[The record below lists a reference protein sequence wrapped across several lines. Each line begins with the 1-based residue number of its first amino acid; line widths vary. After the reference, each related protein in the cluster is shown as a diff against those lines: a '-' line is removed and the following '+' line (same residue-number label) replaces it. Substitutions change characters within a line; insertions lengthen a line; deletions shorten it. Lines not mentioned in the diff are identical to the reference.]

1 MAKPY
6 AVIPSHFNPTVYEAL
21 ESADNIIF
29 FKWDLTADTF
39 KLRDGICRHRYA
51 LPNQFNRASTR
62 LALEGIVHPDDAGM
76 LEYYLHRIYKT
87 RFNAQE
93 QNHATVR
100 LRLRSTKRPLW
111 LWSEV
116 HIVTYFQE
124 RRPMVAFGTIRN
136 IQAEKLWQQRVCR
149 RANTDELTRLLSKGA
164 AKTRIRAAL
173 RKMAPETDTATLLI
187 VDADDFKAIN
197 DNFGHLFGDAVLK
210 DVGQAINKN
219 FRQSDIKGRI
229 GGDEFVLLLPG
240 MDNPEIMARHCHT
253 LCQRLSRVFRT
264 DGKKQSFSISIG
276 ASMYP
281 MHGQSYNELFV
292 NADHALYEAKRR
304 GKGQYVLYQPGMSET
319 GKGVS
324 GCNMDTVTSL
334 GEDLV
339 QSAVQVETVESLQDR
354 ISQMQNTIDCMGKML
369 FALLK
374 AKN

>member
-1 MAKPY
+1 MAEPY

-39 KLRDGICRHRYA
+39 NLREGICRHRYA
-51 LPNQFNRASTR
+51 LPDHFNRASTR
-62 LALEGIVHPDDAGM
+62 LTLGGIVHPDDAGM
-76 LEYYLHRIYKT
+76 LEYYLHRIYKD
-87 RFNAQE
+87 RPNVQE
-93 QNHATVR
+93 HNNATVR

-116 HIVTYFQE
+116 HIVTYFQG
-124 RRPMVAFGTIRN
+124 RQPKIAFGTIRN

-149 RANTDELTRLLSKGA
+149 RANTDELTSLLSKGA

-173 RKMAPETDTATLLI
+173 RRMTPETDTATLLI

-210 DVGQAINKN
+210 EVGMAINKN

-240 MDNPEIMARHCHT
+240 MDNAEIMARHCRT
-253 LCQRLSRVFRT
+253 LCQRLSRIFRT

-276 ASMYP
+276 AAMYP
-281 MHGQSYNELFV
+281 AHGQSYNELFV

-304 GKGQYVLYQPGMSET
+304 GKGQYVLYQPDMSET

-324 GCNMDTVTSL
+324 GCNMDTVSSL
-334 GEDLV
+334 DGNL
-339 QSAVQVETVESLQDR
+339 QQPTVQVETIENLQDR

-369 FALLK
+369 VALLK